1 MIDVKPFLYI
11 YINYYI
17 TLSAKH
23 VTNCWISKLCYF
35 DFIRKQWNGSITWQ
49 HFECYTPLDVNAKAG
64 LLVPQASLPGDNI
77 HSTESSN
84 YRPKSLFDACL
95 QSTPTSYGLIG
106 NKIVTNA
113 APFESS
119 LFSSSMSEIFS
130 QKCKSLFHA
139 IPSIHV

>member
-1 MIDVKPFLYI
+1 MVASP
-11 YINYYI
+11 
-17 TLSAKH
+17 
-23 VTNCWISKLCYF
+23 
-35 DFIRKQWNGSITWQ
+35 GSILNATP
-49 HFECYTPLDVNAKAG
+49 PLDVNAKVG

-84 YRPKSLFDACL
+84 YRTKSLSNACL
-95 QSTPTSYGLIG
+95 QSAPTSYGLIG

>member
-1 MIDVKPFLYI
+1 MVASPGNILNATP
-11 YINYYI
+11 
-17 TLSAKH
+17 
-23 VTNCWISKLCYF
+23 
-35 DFIRKQWNGSITWQ
+35 
-49 HFECYTPLDVNAKAG
+49 PLDVNAKAG
-64 LLVPQASLPGDNI
+64 LLLPQASLPGDNI

-95 QSTPTSYGLIG
+95 QSAPTSYGLIG

-139 IPSIHV
+139 YRAYIYDGYCGIIK